1 MNTAPIL
8 LFVYKRLDTLKQA
21 VAALQ
26 ENYMAGASD
35 LFIFSD
41 AAKKEEDKTIVSEV
55 RAYLKT
61 IAGFRSIQIIE
72 REKNLGL
79 ARSIIS
85 GTSWVLSK
93 YDSAIVVED
102 DLITTRN
109 FLAFMNAALERYK
122 ADTSVFSIAGF
133 AFNLNHPKLQYHYD
147 AYFLNRPWPWGWATW
162 KDRWD
167 KVDWEVSSYASFKK
181 NRKLRKEFSAGGSDL
196 NKMLREQMEGKID
209 SWAIRWTY
217 HQFRIGG
224 ITLFPAYSK
233 VYNAGFDKFATHT
246 TGSQQ
251 RYIPDIDTEGKTSFH
266 FPEQVSIT
274 ASFQMLFRKKMGVM
288 ARIGS
293 KWQTMLLKVFKIG
306 QNQHN

>member
-8 LFVYKRLDTLKQA
+8 LFTYKRLDTLKQT
-21 VAALQ
+21 VAAL
-26 ENYMAGASD
+26 EKNDSAALSD

-41 AAKKEEDKTIVSEV
+41 AAKKEEDKTVVNQV

-61 IAGFRSIQIIE
+61 IKGFRSIQIVE
-72 REKNLGL
+72 REENLGL

-93 YDSAIVVED
+93 YDKAIVVED
-102 DLITTRN
+102 DLITTPN

-122 ADTSVFSIAGF
+122 AETSVFSIAGF
-133 AFNLNHPKLQYHYD
+133 AFNLNTSGLQYKYD

-162 KDRWD
+162 KDRWE
-167 KVDWEVSSYASFKK
+167 KIDWEVRSYASFKK
-181 NRKLRKEFSAGGSDL
+181 DRKLRKAFSEGGSDL

-209 SWAIRWTY
+209 SWAIRWSY

-224 ITLFPAYSK
+224 ITLFPVYSK

-246 TGSQQ
+246 KGSQK
-251 RYIPDIDTEGKTSFH
+251 RYIPEIDTEGKTSFY

-274 ASFQMLFRKKMGVM
+274 GSFQALFRKKMGVM

-293 KWQTMLLKVFKIG
+293 KWQTLLLKVFKTR
-306 QNQHN
+306 